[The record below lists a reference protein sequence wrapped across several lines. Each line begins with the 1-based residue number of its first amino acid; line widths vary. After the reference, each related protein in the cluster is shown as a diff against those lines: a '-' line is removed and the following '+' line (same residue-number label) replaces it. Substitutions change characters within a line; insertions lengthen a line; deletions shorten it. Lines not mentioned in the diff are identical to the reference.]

1 MCHLQKLAVSA
12 SVEKQ
17 VPLGDY
23 QKPQSPKMDFQGIN
37 PSETIIELQ
46 QTCPDGC
53 LLRISRKYCGQ
64 TWMLAMHGHWQ

>member
-1 MCHLQKLAVSA
+1 MEGCLALSP
-12 SVEKQ
+12 SLYPMKFHYFQE
-17 VPLGDY
+17 
-23 QKPQSPKMDFQGIN
+23 KPQSPKMDFQGIN

-64 TWMLAMHGHWQ
+64 TWMLAMHGH